1 MKILVTGADGQLGTS
16 IKKVSK
22 NPSTYIF
29 ANKSHLDLSIKK
41 NIKEVLAE
49 LDPDIIVNAAAFT
62 DVDSAENKKLQANL
76 INSDAVHELAN
87 FCRIKNRCLIHI
99 STDYIFDGKKNTP
112 YMEYDEPNPINEY
125 GESKLRG
132 ENNIIQSNC
141 KFIIIRTSW
150 VYSEFGKNFLKTMH
164 NLSKDKEYLNII
176 DDQIGS
182 PTYAPDLARA
192 ILAFCDRVI
201 EDDSLFGIYNF
212 SGNEDISW
220 FEFAKKIFK
229 TSKRLGIQYVEDVR
243 PISSKRFK
251 THANRPRYS
260 VLNCDK
266 IKKIL
271 NIEMSNIEKGI
282 QSALEEIAFK

>member
-1 MKILVTGADGQLGTS
+1 MRILVTGADGQLGTS

-192 ILAFCDRVI
+192 ILAFCDRII

-212 SGNEDISW
+212 TGNEDISW

-251 THANRPRYS
+251 TLANRPRYS

-282 QSALEEIAFK
+282 QSALEEIALK

>member
-99 STDYIFDGKKNTP
+99 STDYIFDGKKILLIWN
-112 YMEYDEPNPINEY
+112 M
-125 GESKLRG
+125 
-132 ENNIIQSNC
+132 
-141 KFIIIRTSW
+141 TS
-150 VYSEFGKNFLKTMH
+150 LT
-164 NLSKDKEYLNII
+164 
-176 DDQIGS
+176 Q
-182 PTYAPDLARA
+182 
-192 ILAFCDRVI
+192 
-201 EDDSLFGIYNF
+201 
-212 SGNEDISW
+212 
-220 FEFAKKIFK
+220 
-229 TSKRLGIQYVEDVR
+229 
-243 PISSKRFK
+243 
-251 THANRPRYS
+251 
-260 VLNCDK
+260 
-266 IKKIL
+266 
-271 NIEMSNIEKGI
+271 
-282 QSALEEIAFK
+282 